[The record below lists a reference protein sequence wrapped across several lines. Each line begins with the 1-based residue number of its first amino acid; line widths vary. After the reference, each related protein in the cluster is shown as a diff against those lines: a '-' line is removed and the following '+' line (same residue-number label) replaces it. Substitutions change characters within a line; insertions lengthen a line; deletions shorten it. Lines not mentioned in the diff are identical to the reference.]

1 MKFHRMRPHPVEI
14 APYLGDLLLSQ
25 QQRANTQR
33 RAFLAGLT
41 VAAAAATGLLIP
53 WPAASAAATVAATQQ
68 VHDLRGLVTINGVRA
83 TKDSVIAPGD
93 VIMTGSDGYFVFVI
107 GESAFMLRSRSELVV
122 EKPAV
127 EAYGAVYGLL
137 RMVSG
142 ALGATFRRG
151 TSARLQAANATI
163 GIRGTGV
170 YIETRGNG
178 VYFCTCWGKTE
189 IFVTAAPS
197 EKEWVE
203 AEHHSPRLISAQK
216 NETGYFMSAPFET
229 HSDDEMDILEKCV
242 GRRAPWIKK

>member
-1 MKFHRMRPHPVEI
+1 MKSRRVRQQLVTSS
-14 APYLGDLLLSQ
+14 PYLGDLLSSQ
-25 QQRANTQR
+25 QECASTQR
-33 RAFLAGLT
+33 RAFLASAT
-41 VAAAAATGLLIP
+41 TAVAGLLIP
-53 WPAASAAATVAATQQ
+53 WPAASATTQRQ

-83 TKDSVIAPGD
+83 TADAVIVPGD
-93 VIMTGSDGYFVFVI
+93 VVMTGSDGYFVFVI

-122 EKPAV
+122 EKPAA

-137 RMVSG
+137 RLVSG

-151 TSARLQAANATI
+151 TPARLQAANATI

-178 VYFCTCWGKTE
+178 TYFCTCWGKTE

-203 AEHHSPRLISAQK
+203 AEHHSPRLISMK
-216 NETGYFMSAPFET
+216 KEETGYFMPAPFET